1 MKLYPSRPEVPIDKL
16 SFNSLC
22 EILRNTQSPSWCEY
36 YGSPHQCNLNTTV
49 VEIVAAAT
57 AGATGLDL
65 MEIKQGRVVSE
76 VLATSDSSD
85 IF

>member
-1 MKLYPSRPEVPIDKL
+1 MKLYPSRPEVHIDKL

-22 EILRNTQSPSWCEY
+22 EMLRNTQSPSWCDY
-36 YGSPHQCNLNTTV
+36 YGGEHVCNLNTTV
-49 VEIVAAAT
+49 VGIVDAAT

-76 VLATSDSSD
+76 V
-85 IF
+85 